1 MNWRITPSPPA
12 RAIDPA
18 AGASSPATMRSSVV
32 LPAPFGPTSATLAPS
47 PTRKRHVGEQL
58 AAVGQHVP
66 DRHRLDVAHED
77 QMLGER
83 PAPVEPIGRIGR
95 VDAGLVIVDKPA
107 GLTSHDVVARLRR
120 ILRTRKIGH
129 AGTLDPMAT
138 GVLVCGVERGTK
150 LLGHLALD
158 TKAYTA
164 TIRLGAATTTDDA
177 EGEVVSTADPTGV
190 TDAAVAAGVAAL
202 TGAIQQVPSSV
213 SAIKVDGKRAYALV
227 RAGEEVALPPRPV
240 VVSAFDVLAR
250 RGADLD
256 VAVECSSGTY
266 VRALARDLGAA
277 LGVGGH
283 LTALRRTRVGPFT
296 LAHARTLEALETA
309 PSLSLTLDEAV
320 SVAFPRRDADPA
332 EAADLAHGRPLP
344 PAGVDGVQGVF
355 APDGHVLA
363 LVRDRDGRARPVVVL
378 APA

>member
-1 MNWRITPSPPA
+1 M
-12 RAIDPA
+12 
-18 AGASSPATMRSSVV
+18 
-32 LPAPFGPTSATLAPS
+32 
-47 PTRKRHVGEQL
+47 
-58 AAVGQHVP
+58 
-66 DRHRLDVAHED
+66 
-77 QMLGER
+77 
-83 PAPVEPIGRIGR
+83 
-95 VDAGLVIVDKPA
+95 DAGLVIVDKPA

-177 EGEVVSTADPTGV
+177 EGEIVSTADAAGV
-190 TDAAVAAGVAAL
+190 TDAAIAAGVAAL
-202 TGAIQQVPSSV
+202 TGAIQQVPSSGERDQGRWP
-213 SAIKVDGKRAYALV
+213 ARLRARAGGGGGGAPGPAGRGVGVRRAGPPRRRPRCRVGRVLVGHV
-227 RAGEEVALPPRPV
+227 RARAGPRP
-240 VVSAFDVLAR
+240 R
-250 RGADLD
+250 
-256 VAVECSSGTY
+256 C
-266 VRALARDLGAA
+266 A

-296 LAHARTLEALETA
+296 LAHARTLEALEAA
-309 PSLSLTLDEAV
+309 PS
-320 SVAFPRRDADPA
+320 SVAHAGRGRGGGVPRRDADA
-332 EAADLAHGRPLP
+332 GEAADLAHGRPLP
-344 PAGVDGVQGVF
+344 PAGVEGIQGVF